1 VEVRNNN
8 KKPRVEPSQAS
19 IPRGQYFAFRLID
32 AADFEGYTIHWV
44 FNGRRI
50 PGAHKAELGF
60 YHMRPRFDGEY
71 KVLLV
76 KDQEIIASNTVKL
89 ETLASEAQAKV
100 VNEEPKPA
108 QEELFFDP
116 LAPEPI
122 APVAPVAE
130 VPAENKKRAF
140 LQKALSKAKKAA

>member
-1 VEVRNNN
+1 VEVRKNN

-19 IPRGQYFAFRLID
+19 IPRGQYFTFRLID
-32 AADFEGYTIHWV
+32 AAEFAGYTIHWL

-76 KDQEIIASNTVKL
+76 KDHEILASNTVKL
-89 ETLASEAQAKV
+89 ETLAAEAQAVV

-108 QEELFFDP
+108 AEEVFFDP
-116 LAPEPI
+116 LAPEE
-122 APVAPVAE
+122 APALAPAE
-130 VPAENKKRAF
+130 PTENKKRAF

>member
-1 VEVRNNN
+1 MEVRN
-8 KKPRVEPSQAS
+8 KLRKPRVEPSQAS
-19 IPRGQYFAFRLID
+19 IPRGQYFAFRLLD
-32 AADFEGYTIHWV
+32 AAEFAGYTIHWL

-76 KDQEIIASNTVKL
+76 KGQEILASNTVKL
-89 ETLASEAQAKV
+89 ETLAAEAQAV
-100 VNEEPKPA
+100 MVNEEAKAEP
-108 QEELFFDP
+108 ENCFFDP
-116 LAPEPI
+116 LAPEE
-122 APVAPVAE
+122 APAT
-130 VPAENKKRAF
+130 PAEDKKRAF